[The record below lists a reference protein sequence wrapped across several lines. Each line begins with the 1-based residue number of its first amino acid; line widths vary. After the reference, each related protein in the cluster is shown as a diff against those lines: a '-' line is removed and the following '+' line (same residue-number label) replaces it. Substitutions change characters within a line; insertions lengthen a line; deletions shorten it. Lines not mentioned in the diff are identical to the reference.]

1 MKKNQNKET
10 LPQIALPDEVREVCG
25 FDDEGA
31 LGLHAGPGALVVMK
45 GGMTAPEVAD
55 AIETLS
61 KIAADLTVVL
71 AKCAGL
77 CDGCGAPG
85 GRSPAQC
92 VADCELCRG
101 IFDETQRIQIPDYL
115 LEEAD
120 IPKDA
125 KLEACV
131 DEESGEITIYEADIQ
146 QDITDL
152 PADILSMLTASGVCL
167 AELDERIMLGDIVYG
182 E

>member
-10 LPQIALPDEVREVCG
+10 LPQIALPAEACEVCCFG
-25 FDDEGA
+25 EEDI

-45 GGMTAPEVAD
+45 GGMTVPEVAD

-61 KIAADLTVVL
+61 KIAAELTVAL

-77 CDGCGAPG
+77 CDGCGTPG
-85 GRSPAQC
+85 GRTPAQC

-101 IFDETQRIQIPDYL
+101 ILDETQRIQIPDYL

-125 KLEACV
+125 KLEAIV
-131 DEESGEITIYEADIQ
+131 DEEGGEIIIYEADVQ
-146 QDITDL
+146 QDVTDL
-152 PADILSMLTASGVCL
+152 PAGILSVLTASGICL